1 MKHAKKKDSVKI
13 YAMGGV
19 GEIGNNMTVIEV
31 ENDIYIIDAG
41 LMHPHEDMLG
51 VDTVIPDVSYLV
63 ERSDQIKGIYL
74 THGHQANIGGLPYLL
89 RKLRVPVYGTRFTL
103 ALVWESLRRVG
114 VSFPKDL
121 FRTVNPDKRIKTG
134 HCVIDC
140 FRTYHSVPDSIGYA
154 IQTAQGYIVHTGDYK
169 FDFTPVG
176 GVRTDVSKIS
186 EFGDKGVLCLL
197 SDSKRAE
204 LPGKTPS
211 DSIIGDKLNHILYSA
226 EGRVIVT
233 IHATNIYRIQQFFD
247 ACDRH
252 NRKVAIDG
260 KYLERVI
267 SIATREGFLKIPQ
280 HILLNWE
287 KSLKCPVQELAILS
301 SGSDG
306 DPLTPMSNLAD
317 HIHKKLRLKENDLI
331 IYAASQTPSNE
342 KAVTNAIDRLMSQG
356 ARVVFGKDVHVS
368 GHGSE
373 EDIKLML
380 QLTRPKYVIPI
391 DGEFKMMKAHQ
402 EIAESMGV
410 QPSHVFLLDKGDV
423 VEFSNGAARSSD
435 SVPAGHLL
443 VDGLGVGDVGNI
455 VLRDRRLLSQDGTVI
470 VVVTLGRR
478 TKRILAGPEII
489 TRGFVYVRESED
501 LLDQANHIVSN
512 VLSKSLTQHV
522 SEWSSLKSGIR
533 DSLSRY
539 FFDKTKR
546 RPMILP
552 IIMEF

>member
-1 MKHAKKKDSVKI
+1 MSHTKKDSVKI

-31 ENDIYIIDAG
+31 NHDIYIIDAG

-51 VDTVIPDVSYLV
+51 VDTVIPDISYLA
-63 ERSDQIKGIYL
+63 ERRDQIRGLFL

-89 RKLRVPVYGTRFTL
+89 KELKVPVYGTKLTL
-103 ALVWESLRRVG
+103 ALVWESLRKVG
-114 VSFPKDL
+114 ESYPRDL
-121 FRTVNPDKRIKTG
+121 FITLNPDKGLKIG
-134 HCVIDC
+134 QNMVEC
-140 FRTYHSVPDSIGYA
+140 FRTYHSVPDAIGYA
-154 IQTAQGYIVHTGDYK
+154 IQTSQGYIVHTGDYK

-176 GVRTDVSKIS
+176 GIRTDISKIS
-186 EFGDKGVLCLL
+186 EIGDKGVLCLL
-197 SDSKRAE
+197 SDSKHAE
-204 LPGKTPS
+204 IPGKAPS
-211 DSIIGDKLNHILYSA
+211 DSVIGDRFNHILYSA
-226 EGRVIVT
+226 NGRVIVA
-233 IHATNIYRIQQFFD
+233 IHATNIHRIQQFLD
-247 ACDRH
+247 ACALH
-252 NRKVAIDG
+252 QRKVAIDG

-267 SIATREGFLKIPQ
+267 SIAAKEGFLDVPKNIF
-280 HILLNWE
+280 INWE
-287 KSLKCPVQELAILS
+287 RSLKHPVQELAILT
-301 SGSDG
+301 SGPDG
-306 DPLTPMSNLAD
+306 DPLTPLTGLAN
-317 HIHKKLRLKENDLI
+317 HLHKKLRLKEQDLI
-331 IYAASQTPSNE
+331 IYAASLTPSNE
-342 KAVTNAIDRLMSQG
+342 KTVTNAIDQLMSEG
-356 ARVVFGKDVHVS
+356 AQVVFGKNVHVS
-368 GHGSE
+368 GHGSV

-380 QLTRPKYVIPI
+380 QLARPQYVIPI

-402 EIAESMGV
+402 DIAESMGI
-410 QPSHVFLLDKGDV
+410 PASCTFLLDKGDV
-423 VEFSNGAARSSD
+423 VEFTDGEARSSD
-435 SVPAGHLL
+435 SVPAGQLL

-478 TKRILAGPEII
+478 TKKILAGPEII

-501 LLDQANHIVSN
+501 LLEQANHIVSD

>member
-1 MKHAKKKDSVKI
+1 MTHATKDSVKV

-31 ENDIYIIDAG
+31 NHAIYIIDAG

-51 VDTVIPDVSYLV
+51 VDTVIPDVSYL
-63 ERSDQIKGIYL
+63 SDRREQIQGIFL

-89 RKLRVPVYGTRFTL
+89 RDLNVPVYGTRFTL
-103 ALVWESLRRVG
+103 ALVWESLKRVG
-114 VSFPKDL
+114 ANFPRNL
-121 FRTVNPDKRIKTG
+121 FNTINPDRRMKIG
-134 HCVIDC
+134 QCMIEC
-140 FRTYHSVPDSIGYA
+140 FRTYHSIPDSVGYA
-154 IQTAQGYIVHTGDYK
+154 IKTNQGYIVHTGDYK

-176 GVRTDVSKIS
+176 GFPTDTSRIS
-186 EFGDKGVLCLL
+186 RIGDKGVLCLL
-197 SDSKRAE
+197 SDSKHAE
-204 LPGKTPS
+204 LPGKEPS
-211 DSIIGDKLNHILYSA
+211 DAVIGDRFNHILYSA
-226 EGRVIVT
+226 EGRVIVA
-233 IHATNIYRIQQFFD
+233 IHATNIYRIQQFLE
-247 ACDRH
+247 ACERH

-267 SIATREGFLKIPQ
+267 SIASKEGFLKLPKN
-280 HILLNWE
+280 ILINWE
-287 KSLKCPVQELAILS
+287 KSTKQPERELAILT
-301 SGSDG
+301 SGPDG
-306 DPLTPMSNLAD
+306 DPLTPLTSLAN
-317 HIHKKLRLKENDLI
+317 HLHKKLRLKEHDLI
-331 IYAASQTPSNE
+331 IYAASLTPSNE
-342 KAVTNAIDRLMSQG
+342 KTVTNAIDQLMSEG
-356 ARVVFGKDVHVS
+356 AQVIFGKAVHVS
-368 GHGSE
+368 GHGAG
-373 EDIKLML
+373 EDIEMML

-391 DGEFKMMKAHQ
+391 DGEFKMMRAQQKM
-402 EIAESMGV
+402 AEAMGI
-410 QPSHVFLLDKGDV
+410 SASRTFLLDKGDV
-423 VEFSNGAARSSD
+423 VAFTDREANRAD
-435 SVPAGHLL
+435 TVPAGQLL

-478 TKRILAGPEII
+478 TKKILAGPEII

-501 LLDQANHIVSN
+501 LLDQANHIVSD

-533 DSLSRY
+533 DSLSKY

>member
-1 MKHAKKKDSVKI
+1 MSHAKKESVKI

-31 ENDIYIIDAG
+31 NHDIYIIDAG

-51 VDTVIPDVSYLV
+51 VDTVIPDVSYLI
-63 ERSDQIKGIYL
+63 ERRDQIRGLFL

-89 RKLRVPVYGTRFTL
+89 RTLKVPVYGTRFTL
-103 ALVWESLRRVG
+103 ALVWESLRKLGESYPR
-114 VSFPKDL
+114 DL
-121 FRTVNPDKRIKTG
+121 FSTLNPDKDLKVGQHIIK
-134 HCVIDC
+134 C
-140 FRTYHSVPDSIGYA
+140 FRTYHSVPDAVGFA
-154 IQTAQGYIVHTGDYK
+154 IQTAQGYIVHSGDYK

-176 GVRTDVSKIS
+176 GIRTDISKIS
-186 EFGDKGVLCLL
+186 EIGDEGVLCLL
-197 SDSKRAE
+197 SDSKHAE
-204 LPGKTPS
+204 LPGKAQS
-211 DSIIGDKLNHILYSA
+211 DSIIGDHFNHILYSA
-226 EGRVIVT
+226 DARVIVA
-233 IHATNIYRIQQFFD
+233 IHATNIHRIQQFLY
-247 ACDRH
+247 ACERH
-252 NRKVAIDG
+252 HRRVAIDG
-260 KYLERVI
+260 KFLDRVI
-267 SIATREGFLKIPQ
+267 SIAAKNGFLDIPKN
-280 HILLNWE
+280 IFINWD
-287 KSLKCPVQELAILS
+287 KSLKQPAEDIAILT
-301 SGSDG
+301 SGPDG
-306 DPLTPMSNLAD
+306 DPLTPLTGLAN
-317 HIHKKLRLKENDLI
+317 HLHKKLRLKEDDLI
-331 IYAASQTPSNE
+331 IYAASLTPSNE
-342 KAVTNAIDRLMSQG
+342 TTVTHAIDQLMSEG
-356 ARVVFGKDVHVS
+356 AQVVFGKDVHVS

-402 EIAESMGV
+402 DIAESMGI
-410 QPSHVFLLDKGDV
+410 SASRTFLLDKGDV
-423 VEFSNGAARSSD
+423 VEFTNGEARSSD
-435 SVPAGHLL
+435 SIPAGQLL

-478 TKRILAGPEII
+478 TKKILAGPEII

-501 LLDQANHIVSN
+501 LLDQANHIVSE

>member
-1 MKHAKKKDSVKI
+1 MTHAKKDSVKI

-31 ENDIYIIDAG
+31 NHDIYIIDAG

-63 ERSDQIKGIYL
+63 ERRDQIQGLFL
-74 THGHQANIGGLPYLL
+74 THGHQANIGGLPYLMKEL
-89 RKLRVPVYGTRFTL
+89 KVPIYGTRLTL
-103 ALVWESLRRVG
+103 ALVWESLRKVG
-114 VSFPKDL
+114 VSLPKDL
-121 FRTVNPDKRIKTG
+121 FNTINPDKRLKVG
-134 HCVIDC
+134 QCMIDC
-140 FRTYHSVPDSIGYA
+140 FRTYHSVPDAVGFA

-176 GVRTDVSKIS
+176 GIRTDVSKIS
-186 EFGDKGVLCLL
+186 GFGDRGVLCLL
-197 SDSKRAE
+197 SDSKHAE
-204 LPGKTPS
+204 IPGKAAS
-211 DSIIGDKLNHILYSA
+211 DSLVGDRFNHILYSA
-226 EGRVIVT
+226 EGRVIVA
-233 IHATNIYRIQQFFD
+233 IHATNIHRIQQFFN
-247 ACDRH
+247 ACALH
-252 NRKVAIDG
+252 NRKVALDG
-260 KYLERVI
+260 KYLERVV
-267 SIATREGFLKIPQ
+267 SIAAREGFLDIPQ
-280 HILLNWE
+280 DMLINWE
-287 KSLKCPVQELAILS
+287 KSLKHPKEELAILT
-301 SGSDG
+301 SGPDG
-306 DPLTPMSNLAD
+306 DPLTPLSNIANHL
-317 HIHKKLRLKENDLI
+317 HKKLRLKEHDLI
-331 IYAASQTPSNE
+331 IYAASLTPSNE
-342 KAVTNAIDRLMSQG
+342 KTVTNAIDQLMSEG
-356 ARVVFGKDVHVS
+356 AQVVFGKDVHVS
-368 GHGSE
+368 GHGSA

-380 QLTRPKYVIPI
+380 QLTRPNYVIPI
-391 DGEFKMMKAHQ
+391 DGEFKMMKANQ
-402 EIAESMGV
+402 AIAESMGI
-410 QPSHVFLLDKGDV
+410 PASHTFLLDKGDV
-423 VEFSNGAARSSD
+423 VEFINGEARSSD
-435 SVPAGHLL
+435 SVPAGQLL

-478 TKRILAGPEII
+478 TKKILAGPEII

-501 LLDQANHIVSN
+501 LLDQANHIVSD

>member
-1 MKHAKKKDSVKI
+1 MTHAKKDSVKI

-31 ENDIYIIDAG
+31 NHDIYIIDAG

-51 VDTVIPDVSYLV
+51 VDTVIPDVSYLAD
-63 ERSDQIKGIYL
+63 RRDQIKGIFL
-74 THGHQANIGGLPYLL
+74 THGHQANIGGLPYLMRDL
-89 RKLRVPVYGTRFTL
+89 KVPVYGTRLTL
-103 ALVWESLRRVG
+103 AFVWESLRRVG

-121 FRTVNPDKRIKTG
+121 FNTINPDKRLKIG
-134 HCVIDC
+134 QCIIDC
-140 FRTYHSVPDSIGYA
+140 FRTYHSVPDSVGYA
-154 IQTAQGYIVHTGDYK
+154 IQTAQGYVVHTGDYK

-186 EFGDKGVLCLL
+186 EIGDKGVLCLL
-197 SDSKRAE
+197 SDSKHAE
-204 LPGKTPS
+204 LPGKAPT
-211 DSIIGDKLNHILYSA
+211 DALIGDRFNHILYSA
-226 EGRVIVT
+226 EGRVIVS
-233 IHATNIYRIQQFFD
+233 IHATNIHRIQQFFN
-247 ACDRH
+247 ACAEHD
-252 NRKVAIDG
+252 RKVAIDG
-260 KYLERVI
+260 KYLDRII
-267 SIATREGFLKIPQ
+267 SIASKEGFLDIPES
-280 HILLNWE
+280 IIINWE
-287 KSLKCPVQELAILS
+287 KSTKQPAQELAILT
-301 SGSDG
+301 SGADG
-306 DPLTPMSNLAD
+306 DPLTPLTSLAN
-317 HIHKKLRLKENDLI
+317 HLHKKLRLKEKDLI
-331 IYAASQTPSNE
+331 IYAASLTPSNE
-342 KAVTNAIDRLMSQG
+342 KTVTNAIDQLMSEG
-356 ARVVFGKDVHVS
+356 AEVVFGKDVHIS

-380 QLTRPKYVIPI
+380 QLTRPKYVVPI

-402 EIAESMGV
+402 EIAESMGI
-410 QPSHVFLLDKGDV
+410 PASRTFLLDKGDV
-423 VEFSNGAARSSD
+423 VEFTNGEARSSD
-435 SVPAGHLL
+435 SVPAGQLL

-478 TKRILAGPEII
+478 TKKILAGPEII

-501 LLDQANHIVSN
+501 LLDQANHIVSD

-533 DSLSRY
+533 DSLGRY